1 MALLVWNAG
10 YADVMRVIDDSR
22 PSQLFHSL
30 LEVNCEPARDI
41 GGAAICSATDG
52 SRARLARLNGDGSVT
67 LLGQFQD
74 YVNFDIASH
83 WVTGWS
89 RSPFAIDLRSGEVVR
104 APRRRDG
111 EGRPASVIGAS
122 ENVVAV
128 AWPDPSADDDVSLRV
143 RLYQRSAIR

>member
-1 MALLVWNAG
+1 T
-10 YADVMRVIDDSR
+10 RVSLINDGG
-22 PSQLFHSL
+22 PSELFHSP

-41 GGAAICSATDG
+41 GGAAICSASDG
-52 SRARLARLNGDGSVT
+52 SRARLARVNGDGSVT
-67 LLGQFQD
+67 LLAQFQD
-74 YVNFDIASH
+74 YVNFAVGSH

-89 RSPFAIDLRSGEVVR
+89 RSPFAIDLRSGEVLR
-104 APRRRDG
+104 APRRRNG

-128 AWPDPSADDDVSLRV
+128 AWTDPSEGDDVSLKV